1 MLLIVEALRSAA
13 PLRRECFCFWLTF
26 NQFIQK
32 LPTVIVLIM
41 QIYVWYNWIII
52 IDAFITSTVT
62 MELTVTTLHTD
73 GALITH
79 LHLSLVTCQIKKWKL
94 PVIVLSPKGQKTST
108 DDSFSYSWRLLY
120 CNPQCSSAVTT
131 CHTRTHQNPPAL
143 LPVLPVCSALLS
155 DHAGA
160 RTSWPWTSC
169 DHNLYNNSQCH
180 VNVDNLKLY
189 IKNRLKY
196 NLLNRHNPEKPGSQ
210 LHVCC
215 RELNSNIN
223 NF

>member
-62 MELTVTTLHTD
+62 MELTATTLHTD

-131 CHTRTHQNPPAL
+131 CHTRTHQNPPEPTSPPTGPTCL
-143 LPVLPVCSALLS
+143 LCAAV
-155 DHAGA
+155 
-160 RTSWPWTSC
+160 WPCWSP
-169 DHNLYNNSQCH
+169 D
-180 VNVDNLKLY
+180 
-189 IKNRLKY
+189 
-196 NLLNRHNPEKPGSQ
+196 Q
-210 LHVCC
+210 LTLDQLRPQSVQQQPMACKCGQLETLH
-215 RELNSNIN
+215 
-223 NF
+223 

>member
-131 CHTRTHQNPPAL
+131 CHTRTHQNPPEPTSPPTGPTCL
-143 LPVLPVCSALLS
+143 LCAAV
-155 DHAGA
+155 
-160 RTSWPWTSC
+160 WPCWSPDQLTLDQLRPQSVQQQPMSC
-169 DHNLYNNSQCH
+169 KC
-180 VNVDNLKLY
+180 
-189 IKNRLKY
+189 
-196 NLLNRHNPEKPGSQ
+196 GQ
-210 LHVCC
+210 LETLH
-215 RELNSNIN
+215 
-223 NF
+223 